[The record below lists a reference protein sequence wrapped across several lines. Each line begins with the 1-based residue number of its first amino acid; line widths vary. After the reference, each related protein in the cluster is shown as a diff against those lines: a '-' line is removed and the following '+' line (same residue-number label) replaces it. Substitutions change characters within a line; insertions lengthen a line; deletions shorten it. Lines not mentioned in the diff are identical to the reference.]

1 MRIVTAP
8 DRRVRDPETRRVIG
22 PEGLTIDPTNLHWS
36 RLLACGDVVE
46 ATELETPRAAPAA
59 LAAPSEEPEA

>member
-46 ATELETPRAAPAA
+46 APAVPA
-59 LAAPSEEPEA
+59 LAVPSEETEA

>member
-46 ATELETPRAAPAA
+46 ADEPAEDAPAAPELAAPA
-59 LAAPSEEPEA
+59 EETEA